1 MKQHTQT
8 LPTRTLGELLNET
21 FAVYGR
27 HLWAFIGLAAVVQVP
42 ISLLAH
48 FLGNGPTAYGV
59 EGALRFFGWFLVY
72 GAVAFA
78 VGQQYVTGRITIG
91 QCYMRVRWR
100 ILSMT
105 LLSLILAVSILLG
118 AALAVLIVPAIVMF
132 AALVY
137 WSMAVPAIIVQ
148 GYKPV
153 DALKR
158 SFGLVRGSWW
168 RVFGITVVI
177 MLVVLGL
184 AIVITIPF
192 AIASWL
198 AAPDGPT
205 VVSNT
210 VQLLGDLTVAAAVL
224 PVAAVAST
232 LLYYD
237 LRVRK
242 EDYSLISLSQ
252 EMGIATA

>member
-1 MKQHTQT
+1 M
-8 LPTRTLGELLNET
+8 NET

-27 HLWAFIGLAAVVQVP
+27 NLWAFIGLAAVVQVP

-48 FLGNGPTAYGV
+48 FIGNSSTAYGV
-59 EGALRFFGWFLVY
+59 EGAMRFFGWFLVY
-72 GAVAFA
+72 GAVVFA

-91 QCYMRVRWR
+91 QCYLRVQWR
-100 ILSMT
+100 ILSIT
-105 LLSLILAVSILLG
+105 LLSLILASSIFLG
-118 AALAVLIVPAIVMF
+118 AALAILIVPALVMF
-132 AALVY
+132 AFLVY

-153 DALKR
+153 EALRR

-184 AIVITIPF
+184 GIVITVPF
-192 AIASWL
+192 AIVSWL
-198 AAPDGPT
+198 VAQEGPT
-205 VVSNT
+205 VVSDT
-210 VQLLGDLTVAAAVL
+210 VGLLGDLTVAAAIL
-224 PVAAVAST
+224 PVAAVAWT

-242 EDYSLISLSQ
+242 EEYSLTSLSQ
-252 EMGIATA
+252 EMGIAAA